1 MKIKLLRKILSLTLV
16 FTIVLTSVAS
26 ALTFT
31 DISKHWA
38 KDYIE
43 RVADYGIVQGYSNG
57 TFKPDGNVTVL
68 ESLVMMSRLYKL
80 DDDVKSQIIEQY
92 KPILEGMDN
101 TKYRE
106 WSFEYLS
113 IIMALNVVSE
123 NGIRSMFEKNANGVI
138 PITQPASKEE
148 IAILLTKAMMLGDE
162 AKNLKVYT
170 LPFNDASLI
179 STSARPYIY
188 LMYENGILLG
198 DTKKNI
204 NPKDNIS
211 RAVIS
216 TMLDRTYTYINNN
229 DVKPDLSAYEQLT
242 EIKGTVT
249 QISLG
254 SAESSIYVN
263 TGASTSI
270 IKVNENSKIYLNN
283 ELADI
288 SNIKLNMLITCYVND
303 ERLAKKIEL
312 DSLTKTINGKI
323 SNVAFTPPAKI
334 TITDENGYNKTYD
347 VSNNAS
353 IYLNGKTTEL
363 KNLLKDDLIT
373 ALVKDGVIS
382 EIKSTS
388 KTQVYNGEITN
399 IDYLSYPVK
408 ITIKTDAGNSMTFE
422 YSSSVIITRNLQE
435 SSFDQVR
442 AGDDVILTAEYGK
455 MIKLNFVAKEAEL
468 SGVIKEI
475 LIAPKS
481 KIKIED
487 VDGYVKEYLV
497 SSNVNINIGE
507 NVATIYDL
515 RLGYKVNINTFGDEI
530 VTLHAEEIQ
539 TVNNLNGKVIY
550 INLDENLIMMQ
561 NIKSNG
567 QKELVYLTVTNATKI
582 FNTSGETK
590 YMKDITEGKNII
602 CTSLSESGKNV
613 AVSILIQ

>member
-16 FTIVLTSVAS
+16 LTIVFSSVAS
-26 ALTFT
+26 AVTFT

-43 RVADYGIVQGYSNG
+43 RVAEYGIVQGYSNG

-68 ESLVMMSRLYKL
+68 EALVMMSRLYKL
-80 DDDVKSQIIEQY
+80 DDDVKNQIVEQY
-92 KPILEGMDN
+92 KPILQEMDN

-106 WSFEYLS
+106 WSFDYLA
-113 IIMALNVVSE
+113 IIIALNIVSE
-123 NGIRSMFEKNANGVI
+123 NGIRTMFEKNANGVI

-170 LPFNDASLI
+170 LPFNDVSQI
-179 STSARPYIY
+179 STAARPYIY

-204 NPKDNIS
+204 NPKSNIS

-216 TMLDRTYTYINNN
+216 TMLDRAYTYISEN
-229 DVKPDLSAYEQLT
+229 DVKPDLSEYDQLT

-249 QISLG
+249 QVTMG
-254 SAESSIYVN
+254 SAESTIYVK
-263 TGASTSI
+263 TGDSTSI
-270 IKVNENSKIYLNN
+270 IKVNENSKIYLNDAVTN
-283 ELADI
+283 I

-303 ERLAKKIEL
+303 EKFAKTIEL
-312 DSLTKTINGKI
+312 DSLTKTISGTI

-334 TITDENGYNKTYD
+334 TITDENGYNKIYD
-347 VSNNAS
+347 VSENATV
-353 IYLNGKTTEL
+353 YLNGKTTLL

-382 EIKSTS
+382 DIKSTS
-388 KTQVYNGEITN
+388 KTQIYTGKITN
-399 IDYLSYPVK
+399 IDYFSYPVK
-408 ITIKTDAGNSMTFE
+408 ITIKTDVGSLMTFD
-422 YSSSVIITRNLQE
+422 YTKSVIITRNLLQ

-442 AGDDVILTAEYGK
+442 ASDIVTLTAEYGK
-455 MIKLNFVAKEAEL
+455 MVELNIVAKEAEI

-475 LIAPKS
+475 LIGPYN
-481 KIKIED
+481 KIKVED
-487 VDGYVKEYLV
+487 IDGNIKEYLV
-497 SSNVNINIGE
+497 SSNVNIKIGE
-507 NVATIYDL
+507 SVSTIYDL
-515 RLGYKVNINTFGDEI
+515 RIGYKVNINTFGDEI
-530 VTLHAEEIQ
+530 VTLQAEETQ
-539 TVNNLNGKVIY
+539 TVNNLNGKIIY
-550 INLDENLIMMQ
+550 VNLNENLIMMQ

-567 QKELVYLTVTNATKI
+567 QNELIYLTVTNATKI
-582 FNTSGETK
+582 FNTAGETK

-602 CTSLSESGKNV
+602 CTALLQDGDNV